1 MFTNNFEKITKTKKR
16 NGHISGPRRKK
27 TQARGGS
34 QKRNWNEVR

>member
-1 MFTNNFEKITKTKKR
+1 MFTNNFEKITRTKR

-34 QKRNWNEVR
+34 HKRNWKEAR